1 MIHAY
6 SEIYLDDAMN
16 TLAEVFSYTPDARQA
31 DVLFQ
36 RFVMSGI
43 AYQFGKGFT
52 VTLLVQAVIN
62 MHVPAGKLTR

>member
-31 DVLFQ
+31 DVICHPRHCSMKSLVIPCRLFI
-36 RFVMSGI
+36 REEWEEAHNIGVDMF
-43 AYQFGKGFT
+43 
-52 VTLLVQAVIN
+52 
-62 MHVPAGKLTR
+62 